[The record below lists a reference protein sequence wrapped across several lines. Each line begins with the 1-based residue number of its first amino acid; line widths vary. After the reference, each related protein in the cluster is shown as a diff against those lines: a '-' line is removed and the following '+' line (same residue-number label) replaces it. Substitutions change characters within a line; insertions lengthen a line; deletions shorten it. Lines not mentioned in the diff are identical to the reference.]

1 MYNNQIFDFYD
12 VYDKLIFIIIILIV
26 YLKLFIAFNILYQIT

>member
-12 VYDKLIFIIIILIV
+12 VYDKLIYI
-26 YLKLFIAFNILYQIT
+26 FNIHFDSIFNTFYYI